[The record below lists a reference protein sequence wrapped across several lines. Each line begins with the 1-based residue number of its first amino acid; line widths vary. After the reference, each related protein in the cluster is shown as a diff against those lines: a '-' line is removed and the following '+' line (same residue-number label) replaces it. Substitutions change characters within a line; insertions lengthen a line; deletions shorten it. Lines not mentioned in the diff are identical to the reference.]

1 MKHYYAERNQYGVLV
16 SYESFGGP
24 GRNGYEFFCFDTRDA
39 RDEWVLNN
47 QYDKAGN
54 IVADACTRSIVERN
68 LGKRFAVTVSGRCFD
83 PRFIRR
89 W

>member
-24 GRNGYEFFCFDTRDA
+24 GRNGYEFFCFD
-39 RDEWVLNN
+39 
-47 QYDKAGN
+47 
-54 IVADACTRSIVERN
+54 
-68 LGKRFAVTVSGRCFD
+68 